1 MIASGR
7 DTVVN
12 APWVGLAPGV
22 ALVLVVV
29 GCTLVAD
36 AVQERGRVRG

>member
-12 APWVGLAPGV
+12 APWVGLAPGI

-36 AVQERGRVRG
+36 GVSERRGGD

>member
-12 APWVGLAPGV
+12 APWVGLAPGI
-22 ALVLVVV
+22 ALVAVVV
-29 GCTLVAD
+29 ACTLIAD
-36 AVQERGRVRG
+36 VVEERGRG

>member
-12 APWVGLAPGV
+12 APWVGLAPGI
-22 ALVLVVV
+22 ALILVVM
-29 GCTLVAD
+29 GCTLLAD
-36 AVQERGRVRG
+36 AIGEST